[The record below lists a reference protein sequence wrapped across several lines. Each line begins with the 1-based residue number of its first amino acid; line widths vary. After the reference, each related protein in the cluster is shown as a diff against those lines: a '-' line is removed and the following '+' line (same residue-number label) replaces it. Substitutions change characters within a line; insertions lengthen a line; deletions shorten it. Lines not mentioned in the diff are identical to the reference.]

1 MRYSAGVLLF
11 RRTPGTEVLL
21 GHMGG
26 PLWARKDL
34 GAWSIPKG
42 EYDPGSEQAEVAA
55 RREFREELGLEVP
68 EGHWIPLGE
77 VRYGSGSRTKELTVW
92 AVEADL
98 DPALVVPGTFEM
110 QWPPRSGRIQQFP
123 EIDRAEWLDPDTARE
138 KLGAGQRP
146 YLDRLADH
154 LAAG

>member
-1 MRYSAGVLLF
+1 MRYSAGVMVF
-11 RRTPGTEVLL
+11 RRTSGTEVLL

-42 EYDPGSEQAEVAA
+42 EYDPGSEEAEAAA
-55 RREFREELGLEVP
+55 RREFHEELGLEVP
-68 EGHWIPLGE
+68 DGYWIPLGE
-77 VRYGSGSRTKELTVW
+77 VHYGSGSRTKELTVW

-110 QWPPRSGRIQQFP
+110 QWPPRSGRVQQFP
-123 EIDRAEWLDPDTARE
+123 EIDRAEWFDPDTARN

-146 YLDRLADH
+146 YLDRLADL